1 MTTTKTTTSTK
12 AGSIG
17 WRNDV
22 MQRNWR
28 NWPVKLCGPKPTLA
42 EIETAGRDLR
52 QHYTGKHL
60 GLAMYLRPAG
70 ATQVEVAIATRDTQV
85 NAYRDALLAGYGQR
99 NVDGRAGHKAYA
111 LALPKPKA
119 ARKRK
124 ADTKVNGKPTGKR
137 PRKAPTA
144 APVNEPGAEQA

>member
-1 MTTTKTTTSTK
+1 MTTTKTTTTTK

-60 GLAMYLRPAG
+60 GLAMYLRAGG
-70 ATQVEVAIATRDTQV
+70 ATQPEVAIATRDTQV

-119 ARKRK
+119 ARKAKGKGK
-124 ADTKVNGKPTGKR
+124 AATKR
-137 PRKAPTA
+137 PRKPAVTSPA
-144 APVNEPGAEQA
+144 VEPGTEQA